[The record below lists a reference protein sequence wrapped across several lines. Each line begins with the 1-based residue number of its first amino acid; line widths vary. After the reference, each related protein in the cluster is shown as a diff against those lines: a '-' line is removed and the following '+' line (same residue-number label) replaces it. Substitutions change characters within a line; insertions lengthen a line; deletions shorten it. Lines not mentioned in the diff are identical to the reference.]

1 MKRVVDGWIT
11 GEWLKP
17 RTIVPVDF
25 GEISKSSSNAEELMV
40 ISDVDVIL
48 ISFICVTD
56 VGVEGVV
63 IPIVFVHIG
72 ILLINHKC
80 HVEVV
85 VGQTEM
91 RGNIA
96 WERAEGFLVHK
107 LTPIE
112 GVDVHIAILFS

>member
-1 MKRVVDGWIT
+1 MHIIRIVDSSIV
-11 GEWLKP
+11 GEWFK
-17 RTIVPVDF
+17 PVDF
-25 GEISKSSSNAEELMV
+25 GEISTISSKAEELMI
-40 ISDVDVIL
+40 ISDVDAIPTPTFMC
-48 ISFICVTD
+48 ITD
-56 VGVEGVV
+56 VWVEGVV
-63 IPIVFVHIG
+63 ISIIFVHIG
-72 ILLINHKC
+72 ILLVDHKC

>member
-1 MKRVVDGWIT
+1 M
-11 GEWLKP
+11 LFKP

-25 GEISKSSSNAEELMV
+25 NEISPSSSNAEELMV
-40 ISDVDVIL
+40 ISDVDVAPVAA
-48 ISFICVTD
+48 FIGTANIGIESVVTS
-56 VGVEGVV
+56 
-63 IPIVFVHIG
+63 IVFIHIG

>member
-1 MKRVVDGWIT
+1 
-11 GEWLKP
+11 
-17 RTIVPVDF
+17 
-25 GEISKSSSNAEELMV
+25 MV

-85 VGQTEM
+85 VGETEM
-91 RGNIA
+91 TGNIV
-96 WERAEGFLVHK
+96 RKLIKGFFVYK

-112 GVDVHIAILFS
+112 GVDVHKAILFS